1 MAVFEGY
8 GDSVVRGFCRTAVRW
23 RRRRDARKTLGEMEL
38 APSSSHG
45 TDQSTAPAASPTH
58 RDAADTPWLLVSSL
72 DWDRSVP
79 SIAEE
84 TGRLEWNWPQKYG
97 REAETA
103 YRISKGVCQGI
114 NRERK
119 CADTIGTV
127 PGLAISNDKMK
138 IYFPN
143 KIYGSNFIKQ
153 HSETVMVWNYQNADC
168 S

>member
-1 MAVFEGY
+1 VADGLIPRLVQVGTLDSG
-8 GDSVVRGFCRTAVRW
+8 GDW
-23 RRRRDARKTLGEMEL
+23 TLGVKL
-38 APSSSHG
+38 
-45 TDQSTAPAASPTH
+45 TA
-58 RDAADTPWLLVSSL
+58 
-72 DWDRSVP
+72 
-79 SIAEE
+79 
-84 TGRLEWNWPQKYG
+84 KYG
-97 REAETA
+97 RETETA

-153 HSETVMVWNYQNADC
+153 HSETVMV
-168 S
+168 